1 MKRTLYTLILGV
13 LALSSYADIRNGWAF
28 WGAPINSFTF
38 SLVDG
43 AVTELLLPDS
53 TVIDVDTLDVKRR
66 TGFFFIV
73 DGTQKEYILRLS
85 HPDYET
91 TYKNLAL
98 ELRKRERT
106 IEIGNVPM
114 RRLTMAEKGI
124 TLDEV
129 EIVTSKVQFYH
140 KGDTLI
146 YDATAFQI
154 AEGSMLDALI
164 DLARSASASGE
175 KVIVYMTT
183 SR

>member
-43 AVTELLLPDS
+43 AVTELMLPDS
-53 TVIDVDTLDVKRR
+53 TVIDVDTLNVKRS

-91 TYKNLAL
+91 TYKNLTL
-98 ELRKRERT
+98 ELHFGGDYLHLVQRNAFLQSGQSAHRHIANLNGT
-106 IEIGNVPM
+106 
-114 RRLTMAEKGI
+114 LTLA
-124 TLDEV
+124 
-129 EIVTSKVQFYH
+129 QF
-140 KGDTLI
+140 KC
-146 YDATAFQI
+146 QI
-154 AEGSMLDALI
+154 LVCGLVVGM
-164 DLARSASASGE
+164 
-175 KVIVYMTT
+175 
-183 SR
+183 